1 MRRTGTGTLAAAA
14 LAIGLGSAAG
24 PARAQVCDIF
34 IDTPSTPA
42 GVCNAVQWLKN
53 RSITT
58 GCHLQGTPA
67 RFCPNDNV
75 SRAQMALFMNRLGNA
90 LTPRLV
96 SLQQGTGGGSTIAP
110 GQFLPV
116 CQTLASA
123 LPAVNYPQQ
132 LRARGT
138 VSANLTG
145 SAVGLALFLSLNG
158 APFTS
163 IVSTEMLINP
173 TGDELLHWS
182 SNVVA
187 VAPGN
192 SISVA
197 LAIFNR
203 GAGTLSLQNNGR
215 CAIEVEALNANP
227 VSPPFDQ

>member
-1 MRRTGTGTLAAAA
+1 MRRTSSGALAAAA
-14 LAIGLGSAAG
+14 LAIVLCTVASPADAQQCDTFTDVASSASYC
-24 PARAQVCDIF
+24 PA
-34 IDTPSTPA
+34 T
-42 GVCNAVQWLKN
+42 QWLKN
-53 RSITT
+53 RGITT
-58 GCHLQGTPA
+58 GCHAVGTPP
-67 RFCPNDNV
+67 RYCPNDNV
-75 SRAQMALFMNRLGNA
+75 TRAQMALFMNRLGQA

-96 SLQQGTGGGSTIAP
+96 SLQQGTGSGSSIPPA
-110 GQFLPV
+110 QSLPV

-163 IVSTEMLINP
+163 IVGTEMLINP

-182 SNVVA
+182 SNVVP
-187 VAPGN
+187 VPPGN

-197 LAIFNR
+197 VAIINR

-215 CAIEVEALNANP
+215 CAIEVEAFNANP
-227 VSPPFDQ
+227 TSAPFDP